1 MMSKLK
7 VTLIKSTIGCLS
19 VQKKTVEALKLNKIG
34 VSKVYDDSPSLRGM
48 INRVRHLVNVEAV
61 D

>member
-34 VSKVYDDSPSLRGM
+34 VSRVYNDSPSLRGM
-48 INRVRHLVNVEAV
+48 INRVSHLISVEVAE
-61 D
+61 